1 MSEWVSELDKL
12 EKYLKK
18 HRYNYTRK
26 QRLDDIEEKFLN
38 KHLHKTGGEQIV
50 VFDEYG
56 NRLWDAICGYGSYG
70 YELGLLE
77 IMGSPVIKPSDFESV
92 AGYLT
97 ADNIIQRL
105 ESKQ

>member
-1 MSEWVSELDKL
+1 MNMPTSEMDKL

-18 HRYNYTRK
+18 HGYNYTRK
-26 QRLDDIEEKFLN
+26 QRFDDKTEKYLN
-38 KHLHKTGGEQIV
+38 EYLHQIGGEQIV
-50 VFDEYG
+50 VFDESG

-70 YELGLLE
+70 YERGLLE
-77 IMGSPVIKPSDFESV
+77 VMGSPVVKPSDGDSV